1 MIHWVASPQKNVLE
15 VCCSHHEER
24 EVLTPRAE
32 PEIVQPFPA
41 AYVQRCRQARRDLAA
56 AWTPA
61 VGDWVLR
68 DDAVC
73 LLAKDPAVDRSDLIA
88 DRSICWVPRLDQL
101 LALLNAVSPHTVLDC
116 YQGDFACICFDEVSR
131 RIADV
136 VAETPE
142 LACLQ
147 AYLFIRAELAAQES
161 QED

>member
-1 MIHWVASPQKNVLE
+1 MTRDGTLSILDEDQAARGST
-15 VCCSHHEER
+15 
-24 EVLTPRAE
+24 LTSDR
-32 PEIVQPFPA
+32 
-41 AYVQRCRQARRDLAA
+41 
-56 AWTPA
+56 
-61 VGDWVLR
+61 
-68 DDAVC
+68 AVC
-73 LLAKDPAVDRSDLIA
+73 WL
-88 DRSICWVPRLDQL
+88 PRLDQL

-161 QED
+161 QPE

>member
-1 MIHWVASPQKNVLE
+1 M
-15 VCCSHHEER
+15 
-24 EVLTPRAE
+24 
-32 PEIVQPFPA
+32 
-41 AYVQRCRQARRDLAA
+41 QRCRAARRELSVI
-56 AWTPA
+56 WTP
-61 VGDWVLR
+61 VIGDWVVQDDTLR
-68 DDAVC
+68 
-73 LLAKDPAVDRSDLIA
+73 LLTEEQAAHGCALST

-101 LALLNAVSPHTVLDC
+101 LALLNELSPHTVLDC

-147 AYLFIRAELAAQES
+147 AFLFIRAELAAQES